1 VRYLI
6 LSDIHGNIDAL
17 DAVTEDAK
25 GKYDQIL
32 CCGDLVGYGAD
43 PNSVVNWVRGNC
55 AQVIRGN
62 HDKVAAGVDD
72 MEDYNP
78 AAVLSTM
85 WTRKA
90 LSSENI
96 DYVRGLAEGPLEIAG
111 FSIVHGSP
119 RDEDEYLVDVRDAM
133 SVRDSVRTPVT
144 FFGHTH
150 LQGGFFFRRNSVKAI
165 EKVPLKRNEVTVAID
180 NASRFL
186 INPGSVGQPR
196 DRDPRAA
203 YAVFSLE
210 EQLVTYY
217 RVEYDIAKAQS
228 RILQAGLPEP
238 LAHRLAIG
246 G

>member
-1 VRYLI
+1 MRYLI
-6 LSDIHGNIDAL
+6 ISDIHGNLDAL
-17 DAVTEDAK
+17 EAVVEDAK
-25 GKYDQIL
+25 DKYDQIL
-32 CCGDLVGYGAD
+32 CCGDLVGYGAE
-43 PNSVVNWVRGNC
+43 PNAVADWVRSNC
-55 AQVIRGN
+55 AAVIRGN
-62 HDKVAAGVDD
+62 HDKVASGIDD

-85 WTRKA
+85 WTRKTLTA
-90 LSSENI
+90 DNTE
-96 DYVRGLAEGPLEIAG
+96 YVRNLPAGPLEIAG

-133 SVRDSVRTPVT
+133 GAREAIRTPVT

-165 EKVPLKRNEVTVAID
+165 EKVPAKRREATVAID
-180 NASRFL
+180 DASRFL

-203 YAVFSLE
+203 YAIYSLE
-210 EQLVTYY
+210 DRLVTYY
-217 RVEYDIAKAQS
+217 RVAYDIPKAQAK
-228 RILQAGLPEP
+228 IIQAGLPEP
-238 LAHRLAIG
+238 LANRLAIG

>member
-6 LSDIHGNIDAL
+6 ISDIHGNIDAL
-17 DAVTEDAK
+17 DAVVEDAK

-32 CCGDLVGYGAD
+32 CCGDLVGYGAE
-43 PNSVVNWVRGNC
+43 PNAAANWVRSNC
-55 AQVIRGN
+55 AGVIRGN
-62 HDKVAAGVDD
+62 HDKVASGVND

-85 WTRKA
+85 WTRKTLTA
-90 LSSENI
+90 ENI
-96 DYVRGLAEGPLEIAG
+96 EYLRNLSAGPLEVSG

-133 SVRDSVRTPVT
+133 RARESIVTQVT

-165 EKVPLKRNEVTVAID
+165 EKVPAKRSEATVAID
-180 NASRFL
+180 DASRFF

-203 YAVFSLE
+203 YAVYSSE
-210 EQLVTYY
+210 DRLVTYY
-217 RVEYDIAKAQS
+217 RVAYDIAKAQAK
-228 RILQAGLPEP
+228 IIQAGLPEP
-238 LAHRLAIG
+238 LANRLAIG

>member
-1 VRYLI
+1 MRYLI

-17 DAVTEDAK
+17 DAVIEDAE
-25 GKYDQIL
+25 GKYEQIL
-32 CCGDLVGYGAD
+32 CCGDLVGYGAE
-43 PNSVVNWVRGNC
+43 PNRVVAWVREHC
-55 AQVIRGN
+55 AATIRGN
-62 HDKVAAGVDD
+62 HDKVASGVDD
-72 MEDYNP
+72 MQDYNP
-78 AAVLSTM
+78 AAVLSTL
-85 WTRKA
+85 WTRKS
-90 LSSENI
+90 LTPENA
-96 DYVRGLAEGPLEIAG
+96 DYVRSLPAGPLEIAG
-111 FSIVHGSP
+111 FSMVHGSP

-133 SVRDSVRTPVT
+133 GARDSVRTPVT

-165 EKVPLKRNEVTVAID
+165 EKVPYKRKEVTVAID
-180 NASRFL
+180 DMSRFL

-210 EQLVTYY
+210 DRLVTYY
-217 RVEYDIAKAQS
+217 RVEYDIPKAQA

-238 LAHRLAIG
+238 LANRLAIG

>member
-6 LSDIHGNIDAL
+6 ISDIHGNIDAL
-17 DAVTEDAK
+17 EAVVEDAK
-25 GKYDQIL
+25 GKHDRIL
-32 CCGDLVGYGAD
+32 CCGDLVGYGAE
-43 PNSVVNWVRGNC
+43 PNAVVEWVRAHC
-55 AQVIRGN
+55 ASVIRGN
-62 HDKVAAGVDD
+62 HDKVASGVDD

-90 LSSENI
+90 LSDENTE
-96 DYVRGLAEGPLEIAG
+96 YVRNLPAGPLEISG

-133 SVRDSVRTPVT
+133 GVRESIASPVT

-165 EKVPLKRNEVTVAID
+165 EKVPTKRGEATVAID
-180 NASRFL
+180 DASRFL

-203 YAVFSLE
+203 YAIYSLQE
-210 EQLVTYY
+210 RLVTYY
-217 RVEYDIAKAQS
+217 RVGYDIAKAQA

-238 LAHRLAIG
+238 LANRLAIG